1 MANDADA
8 AAAEARAK
16 GMYVSLITFETS
28 DLYQCTLRRL
38 QDRPF
43 LNSDRRTVYVR
54 RGKGKTIEAA
64 IRNATLDDF
73 LDVLG

>member
-1 MANDADA
+1 MSADA
-8 AAAEARAK
+8 AAAEARTK
-16 GMYVSLITFETS
+16 GMYVSLITFESS

-43 LNSDRRTVYVR
+43 FDSDRRTVYVR

-64 IRNATLDDF
+64 IRNAMQDDF
-73 LDVLG
+73 VDILG